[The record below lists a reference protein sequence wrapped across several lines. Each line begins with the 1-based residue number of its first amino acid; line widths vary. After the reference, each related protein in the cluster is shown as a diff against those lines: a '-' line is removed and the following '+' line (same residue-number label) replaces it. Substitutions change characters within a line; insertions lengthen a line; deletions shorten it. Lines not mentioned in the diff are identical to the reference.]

1 MTRYI
6 WELPVEIQQE
16 IASALV
22 EAGIFGADFERAM
35 DGRVCD
41 LEDAIDITPFK

>member
-6 WELPVEIQQE
+6 WELTTIEQQR

-22 EAGIFGADFERAM
+22 EAGIFGEDFERAM
-35 DGRVCD
+35 DGRICD
-41 LEDAIDITPFK
+41 LEDTIDISDLS

>member
-6 WELPVEIQQE
+6 WELSVEEQQQ

-22 EAGIFGADFERAM
+22 EAGIFGEDFERAM

-41 LEDAIDITPFK
+41 LEDTISIDEWR